1 MQGDLLRYSSGGE
14 VGTAG
19 HQQGHSSAWSEDT
32 QVSPIP
38 SVFCLPVTVYNWTYY
53 LWHLRHQNIVVLMG
67 YHVLDNISTIVTN
80 YVRGGHSSWCRVCEG
95 MGFFW
100 HISMAILISSSCR
113 SYFWVSKFSMLEQT
127 TYTLQYMHEQYPL
140 VHHKDLNLETYWWG
154 VLDYFHFVI
163 PCLHWFVQVDTNTL
177 LVYLSD
183 MGIARTSLA
192 L

>member
-100 HISMAILISSSCR
+100 HISMAILISYSCR
-113 SYFWVSKFSMLEQT
+113 SYLSVEVFNVRANYIYPPIYAWTISPSTPQGLEPGNILVRCFGLFSLC
-127 TYTLQYMHEQYPL
+127 YTLPSLVCAGWYQYSSR
-140 VHHKDLNLETYWWG
+140 
-154 VLDYFHFVI
+154 I
-163 PCLHWFVQVDTNTL
+163 PVWYGYSTD
-177 LVYLSD
+177 
-183 MGIARTSLA
+183 
-192 L
+192 